1 MVQNKH
7 TDANATSAHAKPGEA
22 TGPGAARQD
31 SFRVVVIVATVKVRT
46 SKERL
51 NGEEVMEQTK
61 SLNQQQDQV
70 DVEREKHST
79 RMGSITSSRQTK
91 MGENVLLSKSNKEAY
106 PHVPAPPLPH
116 PHLTGGGFLHQKNSC
131 QINALPLGLIKL
143 EGIKTTEQLLWW
155 TQCCASCAYCSE
167 GNFCHLA
174 SVLPAALRRTRS
186 NTVNVL

>member
-1 MVQNKH
+1 MQNKH

-31 SFRVVVIVATVKVRT
+31 SFRVVVTVVTVKGRT

-51 NGEEVMEQTK
+51 NREEVMEQTK
-61 SLNQQQDQV
+61 SFNQQQDRV
-70 DVEREKHST
+70 DVEREEHST

-91 MGENVLLSKSNKEAY
+91 MGENVLLHKSNKEAY
-106 PHVPAPPLPH
+106 PHIPPPPPH
-116 PHLTGGGFLHQKNSC
+116 PRTGGGFLHQKNSC

-155 TQCCASCAYCSE
+155 TQCCASCACCSE